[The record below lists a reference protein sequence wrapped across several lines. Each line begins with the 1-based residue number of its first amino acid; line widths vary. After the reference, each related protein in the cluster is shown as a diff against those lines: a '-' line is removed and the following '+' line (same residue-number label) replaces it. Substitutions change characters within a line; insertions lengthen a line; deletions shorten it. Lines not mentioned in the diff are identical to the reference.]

1 MQYCRVR
8 IETTTRGQVYK
19 KDFEAIN
26 VFGPLVQLFV
36 SALVSEGAV
45 QEGEHYRSLIHPH
58 YDGTPDEN
66 PTIAIDRE
74 KAQQDYPAWLN
85 LICAGSNA
93 QPDTPLKYFT
103 LELRFQESGIIYTHE
118 LSVLNLSYFWS
129 NLQGALL
136 KMNVLQN
143 GDLYYPRLYLRD
155 DDDANFTQEEASVI
169 TTADDEPLLVEVVEA
184 DDNGPTFPAI
194 DRDVFEVLE
203 TEEVELISVSSPQRA
218 TSNAGQDQVQIY
230 ITQDT
235 YAALQA
241 IARTDVQI
249 EQGGM
254 LVGHIY
260 RDQDH
265 ADRFVIVITDHI
277 VAEGT
282 TANLVE
288 LRYTFESWLRG
299 SAQVKERFPG
309 KRIVG
314 WYHTHLIKMAVRSGD
329 SGEVASTDLF
339 FSQDDR
345 FMHRQFFN
353 DAWYVAMVLGQQG
366 NAVFFRWF
374 GDAISANRQF
384 FVIPPENR
392 APLPT
397 PIADTPAEDS

>member
-1 MQYCRVR
+1 MPYCRVM

-58 YDGTPDEN
+58 YDGTPADN
-66 PTIAIDRE
+66 PAITIDHAT
-74 KAQQDYPAWLN
+74 AQQDYPAWLN
-85 LICAGSNA
+85 LVFDGSGA
-93 QPDTPLKYFT
+93 QPDAPLTYFT
-103 LELRFQESGIIYTHE
+103 LELRFRESGIIYTHD
-118 LSVLNLSYFWS
+118 LPVLNLSYFWS
-129 NLQGALL
+129 NLQSALL

-155 DDDANFTQEEASVI
+155 DDDANFAQEEASIVAA
-169 TTADDEPLLVEVVEA
+169 ADDEPLLVEIVEA
-184 DDNGPTFPAI
+184 DDSGPAFPTI
-194 DRDVFEVLE
+194 DRDTFTILD
-203 TEEVELISVSSPQRA
+203 TQEVELVSVGSSHRGA
-218 TSNAGQDQVQIY
+218 LNTGQDDVQIF

-254 LVGHIY
+254 LVGDIY
-260 RDQDH
+260 RDQAH
-265 ADRFVIVITDHI
+265 PNRFVIAITDYI
-277 VAEGT
+277 VAEET

-299 SAQVKERFPG
+299 SAQVRERFPG

-374 GDAISANRQF
+374 GDRISANQRF
-384 FVIPPENR
+384 FVIPPEDR
-392 APLPT
+392 APQPT
-397 PIADTPAEDS
+397 PETDTPAEDS